1 MPLLLS
7 IVFLA
12 VGFLLLAKGADW
24 MVAGASSLAGRF
36 GVSDMVVGLT
46 VVAFGTSAPEL
57 FVSTIS
63 ALRGNGAI
71 AVGNVLGSN
80 IANILLVLGLAA
92 TLRPIAI
99 HKRNTWREI
108 PFCLATAVLLLVL
121 LVVAN
126 EPFLISRVEAAI
138 LLVALAIYLGFM
150 IRNPVLLPAEVAA
163 TPPHGAGV
171 SVLLML
177 AGLATLV
184 GGAELIV
191 RGGVRIAESLGV
203 GDDVIAVTIIAIG
216 TSLPEMATSVAAALK
231 GKSDIAVGNVV
242 GSNILNT
249 GLVLG
254 VAGLVRPIQAA
265 EPFVLDAGVGLAGAV
280 FLFAFMFT
288 GRRHRFDRWE
298 GILCLVLYAG
308 YIAYRASGL

>member
-1 MPLLLS
+1 MQLLLS

-12 VGFLLLAKGADW
+12 VGFLLLARSADW
-24 MVAGASSLAGRF
+24 LVAGASSLAGRF

-46 VVAFGTSAPEL
+46 IVAFGTSAPEL

-63 ALRGNGAI
+63 SVRGNGAI

-99 HKRNTWREI
+99 HQRNTWREI

-126 EPFLISRVEAAI
+126 EPFLISRWEAAI
-138 LLVALAIYLGFM
+138 LLVALALYLRFAFRHPM
-150 IRNPVLLPAEVAA
+150 PPPAEVADA
-163 TPPHGAGV
+163 PRQRAGV
-171 SVLLML
+171 AALFVL
-177 AGLATLV
+177 AGLTGLIA
-184 GGAELIV
+184 GAELIV
-191 RGGVRIAESLGV
+191 RGGVRIAERLGV

-254 VAGLVRPIQAA
+254 IAGIVRPIRAA
-265 EPFVLDAGVGLAGAV
+265 EPFVLDAGVALAGTIL
-280 FLFAFMFT
+280 LFAFMFT
-288 GRRHRFDRWE
+288 GKRHRFDRWE
-298 GILCLVLYAG
+298 GVLCLVVYAG
-308 YIAYRASGL
+308 YIVSRTAGL